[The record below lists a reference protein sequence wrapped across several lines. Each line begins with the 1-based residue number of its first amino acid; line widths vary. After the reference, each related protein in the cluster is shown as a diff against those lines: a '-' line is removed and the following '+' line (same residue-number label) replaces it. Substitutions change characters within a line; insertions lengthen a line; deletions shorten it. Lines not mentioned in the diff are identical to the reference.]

1 MNNEIDKTM
10 LIDTKGMPLQKIF
23 DILHNNN
30 IHNKEIHCKEM
41 FIDLIDDEGET
52 MLEIQYEL
60 ERRKINYD
68 FDDNGNIFLI
78 KVG

>member
-41 FIDLIDDEGET
+41 FIDLIDDDFFPF
-52 MLEIQYEL
+52 
-60 ERRKINYD
+60 INSKNK
-68 FDDNGNIFLI
+68 FDTDAFFL
-78 KVG
+78 